1 MSTLKGYK
9 KSEYKKY
16 ILEIKRIVK
25 LFNKMSIQCCFIFF
39 FSDESR
45 LIILKD
51 RFCFSYS
58 SQENFYPVEDDYQNL
73 YELMGLTPFSIERK
87 LPILKVEIHIKPET
101 RETWN

>member
-16 ILEIKRIVK
+16 ILEIKRIAK
-25 LFNKMSIQCCFIFF
+25 LFNKVSTQCCFIFF

-58 SQENFYPVEDDYQNL
+58 SQESFYHVEDDYQNL
-73 YELMGLTPFSIERK
+73 YELIGLTPLSIERK
-87 LPILKVEIHIKPET
+87 LPILKVEIHVKPET
-101 RETWN
+101 RKTWN